1 MEPTAADP
9 GGGGVASGLL
19 AGRPFLDIDINDCK
33 TKGALTRKQTH
44 EEVTSQTGASI
55 VIRGRYKPPGDTST
69 DERPLHLHL
78 EADTQEAIERAEAIL
93 RELMGPPPEPAPG
106 GAYLKHIQER
116 SGCRVQLS
124 GKGCSTVDGGLDT
137 RPLHISIS
145 APSPEALELGRTLA
159 ESLVKAVRDDFE
171 KRGPKPPPGLPPPA
185 LAAANGAGPAVPSST
200 DEAARRPP
208 ASYYGAYDGH
218 YGGGAG
224 WQGHYGTG
232 AGWQG
237 AAYPGHYG
245 GGEKSNALVGDG
257 VLQPAPRSANL
268 DSAFDGMQLFACDSD
283 GLALTGPQSL
293 VLRLV

>member
-1 MEPTAADP
+1 MEPIVAADP
-9 GGGGVASGLL
+9 GAEQPRKRRRWGAAAPAEAAPAAPQAQAPAASNPEEAARVAAAAAAAAAAAVASLRLPGLVGGGGGGGGVASGLL

-106 GAYLKHIQER
+106 YSNGGGTCDPAAAAAAALAGSAATVGGAASGAAGGEPGSGVLHCDVDVGLDVTCTGYQLRGKLLGPRGAYLKHIQER

-145 APSPEALELGRTLA
+145 VS
-159 ESLVKAVRDDFE
+159 D
-171 KRGPKPPPGLPPPA
+171 
-185 LAAANGAGPAVPSST
+185 
-200 DEAARRPP
+200 
-208 ASYYGAYDGH
+208 ASDA
-218 YGGGAG
+218 
-224 WQGHYGTG
+224 
-232 AGWQG
+232 
-237 AAYPGHYG
+237 
-245 GGEKSNALVGDG
+245 
-257 VLQPAPRSANL
+257 
-268 DSAFDGMQLFACDSD
+268 
-283 GLALTGPQSL
+283 
-293 VLRLV
+293 